1 MNLNKIL
8 TVKRALIFVTACSVA
23 LAAECLWLGAKLSEA
38 RDGDPA
44 ILKQMISQAARARS
58 DFLHTLT
65 PRGPMTATNNPSPV
79 APYLV
84 RPAATMKGTNQ

>member
-1 MNLNKIL
+1 MNLNKII
-8 TVKRALIFVTACSVA
+8 TVKRALIFVTACAVA

-44 ILKQMISQAARARS
+44 ILQQMISQGVEA
-58 DFLHTLT
+58 
-65 PRGPMTATNNPSPV
+65 NKNKPSLV
-79 APYLV
+79 APFV